1 MNVLDEFKNYKRKFI
16 QISHR
21 TAILMHIFKKA
32 DDDFEDMILSDHKEY
47 CKQNHGIDIYKE
59 AADQFFKQFEGNECL
74 IFVECLRDKCNE
86 MLTEHER
93 EVKNLKVEEIKFIS
107 TNTFFNDKFNEYLFI
122 KDKTKTRRKV
132 GYESDSN

>member
-59 AADQFFKQFEGNECL
+59 AADQFFKQFDSYTVSLFYTHYDNNLFKRYHELKQDITKYYNLLQEYKTTYDNFILGLENE
-74 IFVECLRDKCNE
+74 
-86 MLTEHER
+86 
-93 EVKNLKVEEIKFIS
+93 
-107 TNTFFNDKFNEYLFI
+107 
-122 KDKTKTRRKV
+122 
-132 GYESDSN
+132 SNSNQ

>member
-16 QISHR
+16 QISRR
-21 TAILMHIFKKA
+21 TVILMHIFEKA

-47 CKQNHGIDIYKE
+47 CKQNRSINIYKE

-74 IFVECLRDKCNE
+74 IFVKCLRDKCNE

-93 EVKNLKVEEIKFIS
+93 EVKKLKS
-107 TNTFFNDKFNEYLFI
+107 
-122 KDKTKTRRKV
+122 RR
-132 GYESDSN
+132 D

>member
-47 CKQNHGIDIYKE
+47 CKQIWYRYI
-59 AADQFFKQFEGNECL
+59 QRSCRSIL
-74 IFVECLRDKCNE
+74 
-86 MLTEHER
+86 
-93 EVKNLKVEEIKFIS
+93 
-107 TNTFFNDKFNEYLFI
+107 
-122 KDKTKTRRKV
+122 
-132 GYESDSN
+132 

>member
-21 TAILMHIFKKA
+21 TAILMHIFEKA

-74 IFVECLRDKCNE
+74 VFVECLRDKCNE

-93 EVKNLKVEEIKFIS
+93 EVKKLILTLSLMIDLTNIYLLEIKPK
-107 TNTFFNDKFNEYLFI
+107 NL
-122 KDKTKTRRKV
+122 RK
-132 GYESDSN
+132 